1 MQPTSTLIDLTT
13 TTNTH
18 FMMTTVTPS
27 PSTVTVP
34 ATFANDGFDVS
45 QVTMA
50 VYWKNI
56 GELDL
61 YTPTTLQTIADDSID
76 SRVADLKERG
86 IKVEEIS

>member
-1 MQPTSTLIDLTT
+1 MTT
-13 TTNTH
+13 TATAN
-18 FMMTTVTPS
+18 PS
-27 PSTVTVP
+27 LI
-34 ATFANDGFDVS
+34 NDGFDIS

-61 YTPTTLQTIADDSID
+61 YTPSTLQTVSDDSIE

-86 IKVEEIS
+86 IKIEVIS